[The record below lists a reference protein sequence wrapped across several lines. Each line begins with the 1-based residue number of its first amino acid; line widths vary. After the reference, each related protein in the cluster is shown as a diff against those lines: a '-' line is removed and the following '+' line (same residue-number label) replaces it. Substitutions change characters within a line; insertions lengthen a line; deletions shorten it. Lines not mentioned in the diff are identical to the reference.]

1 MNHALPG
8 WAIETAGVDDL
19 LAAREAHRLGRMQ
32 VRWPDVSALRKWAKQ
47 QGWKTPWLDFEK
59 AFLARMLGSAEDFA
73 IALRWSGVS
82 IQIPRRDY
90 TLTAKE
96 IAALDAAYAHCEPGG
111 RPDQWGL
118 LVEMLREIRRAVEAG
133 VVVRVEEGVELRDWQ
148 SFYNW
153 AHGRYHALE
162 DGSDAWIGHDV

>member
-1 MNHALPG
+1 H
-8 WAIETAGVDDL
+8 
-19 LAAREAHRLGRMQ
+19 H
-32 VRWPDVSALRKWAKQ
+32 
-47 QGWKTPWLDFEK
+47 
-59 AFLARMLGSAEDFA
+59 
-73 IALRWSGVS
+73 
-82 IQIPRRDY
+82 
-90 TLTAKE
+90 
-96 IAALDAAYAHCEPGG
+96 EPGG